1 MKKAFLYLAAIAVGV
16 LVFRN
21 YQKYKK
27 EEELISNESVEKI
40 AEQIQDLTENTNETI
55 VDVVEEVKE
64 GAKDLLED

>member
-27 EEELISNESVEKI
+27 EEELISSESVEKI
-40 AEQIQDLTENTNETI
+40 AEQLQDLTENTNETI